1 MESLY
6 KSPLLTEESSSH
18 QTNYN
23 EKEDEKHINKKDDLF
38 TEQSPSSN
46 DALHSSNYSNSLRS
60 NAHFLPSSCQV
71 QGTTSVELGNS
82 TTKKE
87 AEIAANCDD
96 NEWKSSLKIKLPTLR
111 PLLLRERSVSFGS
124 TSVLGGPS
132 QHSISS
138 STSPSVSSTT
148 ANSPMVA
155 TSIYDKYNA
164 EEAALGE
171 KGDDG
176 DTNFIKEEEE
186 DMRSRHRVLNDAI
199 HNKANLTKIKELIQE
214 CYTAVKS
221 SMDQHM
227 GLPAC
232 SFYTPVLVTSCS
244 FHDEKYAQTSTM
256 AILSVISSN
265 QNIGN
270 NNENHSCNKN
280 LNPFLSRTNSI
291 RLKQFIDAFD
301 PDNGYT
307 ALHWAAAMGYDDVVE
322 KLCELGANVNVYCL
336 EKETPL
342 HRASRLGNISIIRML
357 ISKFGAFAMLPNR
370 KGFLPIDVAG
380 SLCTDISPD
389 KSKQVRFRVRSA
401 FLELSPQCRTLILH
415 HEDCLGH
422 RTVESHQES
431 VLRIPAILDELR
443 SKTFNEHELLFVDDF
458 PQASVDDIA
467 SAHSREYVEFVF
479 GLSRHIE
486 SQTPRTRKKP
496 HAFTPKLQ
504 AQLLKVSEKN
514 IKPEESCDTSFSEG
528 SLQAA
533 LRAAG
538 SVMYAVRRV
547 VRNESRNAFCVV
559 RPPGHH
565 AGYNG
570 HVEGSISCGFCLFN
584 SVVVGAMYALNHH
597 HEIIKKVAI
606 IDIDVHHGNGKHIMR
621 ILFEL
626 YYRL

>member
-1 MESLY
+1 MGSLY
-6 KSPLLTEESSSH
+6 ESPPLTEESSSH
-18 QTNYN
+18 QNNYN
-23 EKEDEKHINKKDDLF
+23 ETEDDKHINKKDDKNLF

-46 DALHSSNYSNSLRS
+46 DALHSSNDSNSLRS
-60 NAHFLPSSCQV
+60 NASILPSSCQA
-71 QGTTSVELGNS
+71 QDTTSVELDK
-82 TTKKE
+82 TATKSE
-87 AEIAANCDD
+87 ADIAANRDD
-96 NEWKSSLKIKLPTLR
+96 DEWKSSLKIKLPTLR

-148 ANSPMVA
+148 ASSPMVA
-155 TSIYDKYNA
+155 TSIYGKCNA
-164 EEAALGE
+164 EEAALGG
-171 KGDDG
+171 KGDD
-176 DTNFIKEEEE
+176 DDINFIKEEEE

-221 SMDQHM
+221 SMDQHI

-265 QNIGN
+265 QKVCN

-280 LNPFLSRTNSI
+280 LNPFLARTNSI

-301 PDNGYT
+301 PENGYT

-322 KLCELGANVNVYCL
+322 KLCELGANTNVCCL

-342 HRASRLGNISIIRML
+342 HRASRLGNISIIRTL
-357 ISKFGAFAMLPNR
+357 ISRFGAFSMLPNR

-380 SLCTDISPD
+380 DLCTDISPD
-389 KSKQVRFRVRSA
+389 KSKQVRLRVRNA

-458 PQASVDDIA
+458 PQASVDDIS

-504 AQLLKVSEKN
+504 AQLLKVSKKN
-514 IKPEESCDTSFSEG
+514 IKPEDSCDTSFSEG

-570 HVEGSISCGFCLFN
+570 HVEGSVSCGFCLFN

-606 IDIDVHHGNGKHIMR
+606 IDIDVHHGNGKDI
-621 ILFEL
+621 IQVSVEL
-626 YYRL
+626 YL